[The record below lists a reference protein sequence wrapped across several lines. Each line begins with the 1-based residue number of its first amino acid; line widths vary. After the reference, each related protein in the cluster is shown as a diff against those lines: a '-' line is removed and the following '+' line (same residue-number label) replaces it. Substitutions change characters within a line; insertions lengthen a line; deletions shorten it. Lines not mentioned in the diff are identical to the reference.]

1 MDVVLL
7 ECDDAS
13 KEPRVTA
20 RPEGR
25 ADQGQRFAVRGRL
38 AVDGSLVAG
47 AVVVEGG
54 TIVDVRRGGV
64 PDGDLPS
71 QVHDTSIVAPGLIDL
86 QVNGAFGVEVGTSAE
101 ALRHLAAQLPTT
113 GVTGFLPTLVSS
125 PPDLYPRA
133 FEAFEEA
140 RDATGATPIGL
151 HLEGP
156 FLSSKRAG
164 AHRVKA
170 IHEASAETFQ
180 GWLGAG
186 SVRLVTL
193 APEREGAGD
202 RIRRLRERGI
212 VVSLGHTNATYEEF
226 REGVDR
232 GATMATHLYSAMSGF
247 LHRAPGAVG
256 AALLDDRVTAGLIV
270 DGVHSHPASVRLAI
284 RAKGPDRIALVT
296 DAIAG
301 AGTSPGV
308 YQIDGQD
315 ILVEA
320 TFARLPDGTLAG
332 SVLTLDQAVRNAVSL
347 GGASVADA
355 LRMASE
361 VPARV
366 LGLAGKGRLALG
378 ADADL
383 VLFDEELAVLATYG
397 GGRALFRRDAAPAS
411 SPVHQSS
418 RA

>member
-1 MDVVLL
+1 
-7 ECDDAS
+7 
-13 KEPRVTA
+13 VTDTHKS
-20 RPEGR
+20 REGER
-25 ADQGQRFAVRGRL
+25 GFAIRGRL
-38 AVDGSLVAG
+38 VLDGRLVPG
-47 AVVVEGG
+47 AVVVQEQRIAAVHTGS
-54 TIVDVRRGGV
+54 V
-64 PDGDLPS
+64 PNGDLPAE
-71 QVHDTSIVAPGLIDL
+71 VLEADLVAPGLIDL

-101 ALRHLAAQLPTT
+101 ALRHLAGQLPST
-113 GVTGFLPTLVSS
+113 GVTAFLPTLVSS
-125 PPDLYPRA
+125 PPELYPRV
-133 FEAFEEA
+133 FEAFAEA
-140 RDATGATPIGL
+140 RGAAGAQALGL

-156 FLSSKRAG
+156 FLSPKRAG

-170 IHEASAETFQ
+170 IHEASEEVFAAWLAAE
-180 GWLGAG
+180 

-193 APEREGAGD
+193 APERDGAHE
-202 RIRRLRERGI
+202 RIRRLRERGV
-212 VVSLGHTNATYEEF
+212 VVSLGHTNASYEEF
-226 REGVDR
+226 QGGVDQ
-232 GATMATHLYSAMSGF
+232 GATMVTHLFSAMSGF

-270 DGVHSHPASVRLAI
+270 DGVHSHPAAVKLAI
-284 RAKGPDRIALVT
+284 RTKGAERIALVT

-320 TFARLPDGTLAG
+320 TLARLPDGTLAG
-332 SVLTLDQAVRNAVSL
+332 SILTLDQAVRYAVSL

-366 LGLAGKGRLALG
+366 LGLHEKGRLAAG

-383 VLFDEELAVLATYG
+383 VLLDADLAVRATFV
-397 GGRALFRRDAAPAS
+397 GGRSHYEREGPNAS
-411 SPVHQSS
+411 PPPTPEV

>member
-1 MDVVLL
+1 
-7 ECDDAS
+7 
-13 KEPRVTA
+13 
-20 RPEGR
+20 
-25 ADQGQRFAVRGRL
+25 
-38 AVDGSLVAG
+38 
-47 AVVVEGG
+47 
-54 TIVDVRRGGV
+54 
-64 PDGDLPS
+64 
-71 QVHDTSIVAPGLIDL
+71 
-86 QVNGAFGVEVGTSAE
+86 VEVGTTAE
-101 ALRHLAAQLPTT
+101 ALRHLAAQLPST
-113 GVTGFLPTLVSS
+113 GVTGFVPTLVSS

-133 FEAFEEA
+133 IQAFAEA
-140 RDATGATPIGL
+140 RNAAGALALGL
-151 HLEGP
+151 HVEGP

-170 IHEASAETFQ
+170 IDEATEEIFE
-180 GWLGAG
+180 GWLGTDAIC
-186 SVRLVTL
+186 LATL
-193 APEREGAGD
+193 APEREGAKE

-226 REGVDR
+226 VEGIDA
-232 GATMATHLYSAMSGF
+232 GATMVTHLYSAMSGF

-270 DGVHSHPASVRLAI
+270 DGVHSHPASVGLAI
-284 RAKGPDRIALVT
+284 KAKGPERIALVT
-296 DAIAG
+296 DSIAG
-301 AGTSPGV
+301 AGQSPGV

-332 SVLTLDQAVRNAVSL
+332 SVLTLDQAVRLAVSL
-347 GGASVADA
+347 GGASTADA

-366 LGLAGKGRLALG
+366 LGLSRKGRLAVG

-383 VLFDEELAVLATYG
+383 VLLDADLAVVATYG
-397 GGRALFRRDAAPAS
+397 RGRSLYRRDTAAPAAVS
-411 SPVHQSS
+411 LHAG